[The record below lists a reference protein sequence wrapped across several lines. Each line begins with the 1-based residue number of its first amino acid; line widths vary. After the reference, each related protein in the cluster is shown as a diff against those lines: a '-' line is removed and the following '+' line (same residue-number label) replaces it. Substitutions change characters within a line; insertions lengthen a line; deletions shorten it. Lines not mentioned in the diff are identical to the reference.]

1 MRASSLLLG
10 AFTCP
15 IAFELVRPATVTRH
29 EEDGVTYVTRRD
41 YELAYR
47 TVLRF
52 ADDAELPVTAK
63 LFGELGQFVVIGDE
77 HSRPTMQCAYVQGRS
92 EIYDAAGN
100 LIFDGRYYDSRV
112 INPLTGDDAL
122 TLTGTMTADHYENGF
137 GRGAYAGHAFTLGVH
152 LTRDNAGGGQAHGEA
167 TGHID

>member
-63 LFGELGQFVVIGDE
+63 LFGELGQFVVI
-77 HSRPTMQCAYVQGRS
+77 
-92 EIYDAAGN
+92 
-100 LIFDGRYYDSRV
+100 FDGRYYDCRV

-137 GRGAYAGHAFTLGVH
+137 GRGAYAGHAFTLG
-152 LTRDNAGGGQAHGEA
+152 
-167 TGHID
+167 